1 MAKKKDLVIVES
13 PAKARTIS
21 GLLGKDFL
29 VKASVGHVRD
39 LVKGGKNGIGI
50 SLDTFEPV
58 YKVISNKRDIVKELT
73 EDARNAKTV
82 FLASDP
88 DREGEAIAWHIVHAA
103 KIDESKIKRVIF
115 HEITAKAVNEAFDH
129 PENLNYDLVNAQQ
142 ARRVLDRIVG
152 FQLSPFLWKKVK
164 TGLSAG
170 RVQSVA
176 LRFIAEREQ
185 EIEVFIPK
193 EYWVLSVNLVKST
206 DANNVSQSIL
216 FQLQGINDKKGKFL
230 ITNQKQAEDCKV
242 DLSNVDQVFNV
253 VNITNKIRKVNPP
266 PPFITST
273 LQQEGWRR
281 FRIPA
286 SQVMRIAQ
294 NLYEGIDLGKSN
306 PVGLITYMRTDS
318 TNVSSAVLGQVK
330 KRIQADFGNEYALK
344 TPRMYSK
351 KIKMAQEA
359 HEAIRPTDFN
369 LSPSSLKA
377 HLSLEQYRIYSMIWN
392 RMLASQMT
400 EASFKDTV
408 IEVESIGSKSGDLYR
423 FVANHSDLIFD
434 GFRVI
439 QDSTNN
445 KTNNNQ
451 EKKIFDK
458 FNNNEQLIVS
468 SSENS
473 FKLDQ
478 EFTEPPSRY
487 TEGSIIKALESKGIG
502 RPSTYAAIIDTLLNQ
517 REYIER
523 EKGGLKVTKLGSVVN
538 KMLTEHCPKYVEVDF
553 TAKVEENLDDIAR
566 GNLPWID
573 FVSDFYKPFKKNLD
587 EALEK
592 AERIPSSYFHET
604 TGISCKECESPVVI
618 KSGRNGRFLACSGFP
633 NCRNILGSLSL
644 RIKVAVEQSRPD
656 CLKNCLGDSHCINCT
671 HLQCPKCNSDLI
683 ERQSKKSKIYYSC
696 FDYKN
701 CDYFV
706 NRTLCLDVP
715 CKECG
720 SLVIEMGRK
729 QIKCEKCQWI
739 GEKES

>member
-1 MAKKKDLVIVES
+1 MTKKKDLVIVES

-88 DREGEAIAWHIVHAA
+88 DREGEAIAWHIIHAA

-115 HEITAKAVNEAFDH
+115 HEITLKAVNEAFAH
-129 PENLNYDLVNAQQ
+129 PGKLNYNLVNAQQ

-193 EYWVLSVNLVKST
+193 EYWVVSVNLVKST
-206 DANNVSQSIL
+206 DVNSSSQAIL
-216 FQLQGINDKKGKFL
+216 FQLQAIDEKKGKFL
-230 ITNQKQAEDCKV
+230 ITNQKQAETCKA
-242 DLSNVDQVFNV
+242 DLTHADQIFKI
-253 VNITNKIRKVNPP
+253 VNIINKTRKVSPP

-286 SQVMRIAQ
+286 SQVMRMAQ
-294 NLYEGIDLGKSN
+294 NLYEGIDLGKSV

-318 TNVSSAVLGQVK
+318 THVSASVLGEVK
-330 KRIQADFGNEYALK
+330 KLIQTDFGNEYTLK
-344 TPRMYSK
+344 TPRIYSK

-369 LSPSSLKA
+369 LPLSSLKS

-392 RMLASQMT
+392 RMVASQMAN
-400 EASFKDTV
+400 ASFNDTV
-408 IEVESIGSKSGDLYR
+408 IEVESTGSNSGNIYR
-423 FVANHSDLIFD
+423 FAANYSDLIFD
-434 GFRVI
+434 GFRKI
-439 QDSTNN
+439 GRDTTDN

-458 FNNNEQLIVS
+458 FNNNEQLVVAS
-468 SSENS
+468 SKNS

-487 TEGSIIKALESKGIG
+487 TEGSIIKVLEAKGIG
-502 RPSTYAAIIDTLLNQ
+502 RPSTYASIIDTLLNQ

-523 EKGGLKVTKLGSVVN
+523 EKSGLKVTKLGSVVN
-538 KMLTEHCPKYVEVDF
+538 KMLTQYCSKYVEADF

-566 GNLPWID
+566 GTLQWVD

-592 AERIPSSYFHET
+592 AERIPSSYFHQT
-604 TGISCKECESPVVI
+604 TGISCKECESPIVI

-633 NCRNILGSLSL
+633 
-644 RIKVAVEQSRPD
+644 K
-656 CLKNCLGDSHCINCT
+656 
-671 HLQCPKCNSDLI
+671 
-683 ERQSKKSKIYYSC
+683 
-696 FDYKN
+696 
-701 CDYFV
+701 
-706 NRTLCLDVP
+706 
-715 CKECG
+715 
-720 SLVIEMGRK
+720 
-729 QIKCEKCQWI
+729 
-739 GEKES
+739 